1 MQRFQAQ
8 SASQLHQSPSVS
20 DASEFSPKDTTGAIA
35 PELQHLSSSDIAIL
49 DAVIHRAGHSATT
62 FFTVFKAYSDVL
74 KERGLDP
81 QEVVYYGKLL
91 KLGTMKGKN
100 WGEKWDLVK
109 AQLGKGAVISAVDH
123 SDVESEVAPFESVSR
138 IFEQPYVRPAAKQ
151 AHAPLRQPYTSRDL
165 DKTFS
170 LVAQSTPFEKA
181 DFVKQ
186 TSTKPDD
193 FISSTPVQRVKA
205 RTRVAPTIGSEDGEI
220 SSPVPP
226 SYKSTAHEHTLPVAP
241 LLQKPEN
248 RSHNPRPE
256 LMLKHRKIVAPPK
269 EKKKAADMDDA
280 WKNIKMEEDEKC
292 ADDFRETILIAK
304 CFEIWKQGYFW
315 IKTTHQQIQEAR
327 DSLLL
332 RVFMQRW
339 GTRLASQRH
348 LEGQLIA
355 RFMRRHLKRIFRTWQ
370 VKLGRKRQI
379 AWRIEMRQKMK
390 VVKNKSEFRVKKDV
404 WMKWQQQLLARRAHE
419 HYELGLLSR
428 SLSRW
433 KQTLVRIDDLDNIA
447 EEFSRKTALEAV
459 VRCWHYWKGSTI
471 LKHQGAIV
479 SQRVDCRIMAEAF
492 DVWRNRMAYI
502 EVAETFR
509 HKITQKRALSV
520 WKMSINGLKALDN
533 RAEKYVAR
541 QDESLLRAVF
551 RIWRARMRGKRLEQF
566 KTLRLM
572 KYAWQKWRYRV
583 GKEEAQLEV
592 SKTFLNRINSRVV
605 ASAFMRWRE
614 VQTTH
619 RNALAYAVKYDE
631 THLQARALLLWRIR
645 LADNIQSAKVA
656 RWAHRYFATRK
667 AWQLWIQ
674 AAEEKRRQRRL
685 QEFNRS
691 KLRTLFNVWRHRT
704 TKERQMKQCE
714 EIVQELINH
723 RVIRAML
730 TRWTNRVIEIKS
742 RELDVATQCDLALQR
757 AAWVKWRICRQQ
769 HVEEVSL
776 LENYLLVKKED
787 LLRRTFYRWMASK
800 RLAEHR
806 RVTHQRKEAHLRQVA
821 IVTAWDKWRERF
833 KEERLLPLEYEVIL
847 ANRRNLMLRAFSAWV
862 GKSDSLP
869 AVRFHSKHLKA
880 KFFKLWRNVMPN
892 AMRVKKARET
902 DRTNTLARYFS
913 KWVQTYKTKTTLKAV
928 ARAKCL
934 RLPTTATRQPA
945 LRPAY
950 SAPTSGLFPRRRPPT
965 PVDESHA
972 DETASVVSSRTPF
985 VSRRRVECAIPA
997 RSEKSPTR
1005 SEYAPSVTR
1014 QSSPVRSIVSMPD
1027 RRSKTPTS
1035 FNPPASIASS
1045 AVEGESL
1052 WTAIRK
1058 AGQTRRPRNL

>member
-8 SASQLHQSPSVS
+8 SASQLHHSSSVS
-20 DASEFSPKDTTGAIA
+20 DTSEFPPKDTTGAIA

-49 DAVIHRAGHSATT
+49 DAVIHRAGYSATT

-91 KLGTMKGKN
+91 KLGTMKGRN

-109 AQLGKGAVISAVDH
+109 ASW
-123 SDVESEVAPFESVSR
+123 ER
-138 IFEQPYVRPAAKQ
+138 IYEQPSVRPAARQ
-151 AHAPLRQPYTSRDL
+151 AHAPLRKPYTPRDL
-165 DKTFS
+165 EKTFS

-181 DFVKQ
+181 DFIKQ
-186 TSTKPDD
+186 TSTKSVFKDD
-193 FISSTPVQRVKA
+193 FISSTPVQRAKA
-205 RTRVAPTIGSEDGEI
+205 RTRGTPTVGSEEDGEI

-226 SYKSTAHEHTLPVAP
+226 SYKSTAHEHNTPVAP

-248 RSHNPRPE
+248 RSHNSRPE
-256 LMLKHRKIVAPPK
+256 LMLKRRKIVAPPK
-269 EKKKAADMDDA
+269 EKKKAADLDAA

-292 ADDFRETILIAK
+292 ADDYRETVLIAK

-315 IKTTHQQIQEAR
+315 IKITHQQIQEAR

-339 GTRLASQRH
+339 RTRLSSQRH
-348 LEGQLIA
+348 LEGQHIA
-355 RFMRRHLKRIFRTWQ
+355 QFTRRHLKRVFRTWQ
-370 VKLGRKRQI
+370 VKLGRKRQT
-379 AWRIEMRQKMK
+379 AWRNEMRHKMK
-390 VVKNKSEFRVKKDV
+390 VVKNKSDLRVKKDV

-433 KQTLVRIDDLDNIA
+433 RQRLVRIDHLDNVA
-447 EEFSRKTALEAV
+447 EEFSRKTALKTV
-459 VRCWHYWKGSTI
+459 VRCWHYWRDSTV

-492 DVWRNRMAYI
+492 DFWRNRMAYI

-509 HKITQKRALSV
+509 HKMTQKRALSA
-520 WKMSINGLKALDN
+520 WKRSISGLKALDN
-533 RAEKYVAR
+533 RAEKYVGR

-566 KTLRLM
+566 KTVRLV

-645 LADNIQSAKVA
+645 LGDNIQSAKVA

-685 QEFNRS
+685 LEFNKS

-723 RVIRAML
+723 RVIRTML
-730 TRWTNRVIEIKS
+730 TKWTNRVIEIKL
-742 RELDVATQCDLALQR
+742 RELDVATQYDLTLQR
-757 AAWVKWRICRQQ
+757 AAWVKWRTCRQL

-787 LLRRTFYRWMASK
+787 LLRRTFYRWIASR

-833 KEERLLPLEYEVIL
+833 KEERLRPLASQLFEYEVIL

-862 GKSDSLP
+862 RKSDSLP

-880 KFFKLWRNVMPN
+880 EFFKLWRNAMPN
-892 AMRVKKARET
+892 VMRVKKARET
-902 DRTNTLARYFS
+902 DRINTLARYFE

-928 ARAKCL
+928 ARAKYL
-934 RLPTTATRQPA
+934 RLPTTATRPPA

-950 SAPTSGLFPRRRPPT
+950 SATTSNLFPRRRPAT
-965 PVDESHA
+965 PNDESNA
-972 DETASVVSSRTPF
+972 DETASVASSKTPF
-985 VSRRRVECAIPA
+985 VSRRRVERATLA

-1005 SEYAPSVTR
+1005 SECAPSVGR

-1035 FNPPASIASS
+1035 FNPPGSIANS
-1045 AVEGESL
+1045 AAEGESL